1 MYILS
6 IESSRYMGGIA
17 LLENDRVIDSYIFN
31 VKATYSEKLLYNIDF
46 LLKNSKIKSIKNID
60 LVAIS
65 EGPGSFTGLRIGFSV
80 AKTISYVKNIP
91 IIGVNSL
98 KAMTYP
104 YLFDN
109 NLIVPLIDARRNEIF
124 ASAYIKEKGKIR
136 EIVKTGAYK
145 LENFLRI
152 LKEQEYGKIFI
163 GEAASDCFK
172 SKILEYSK
180 NYQIIDFNTYIYTP
194 SVIGKLAFKRY
205 KKNNFENLIEFEPA
219 YYRKS
224 DAEINYENKKS

>member
-17 LLENDRVIDSYIFN
+17 LLENDSVIDSYIFN
-31 VKATYSEKLLYNIDF
+31 VKATYSEKLLYNINF
-46 LLKNSKIKSIKNID
+46 LLKNSKIKSIENID

-80 AKTISYVKNIP
+80 AKTVSYVKNIP

-109 NLIVPLIDARRNEIF
+109 NLIAPLIDARRNEIF
-124 ASAYIKEKGKIR
+124 ASAYIEEKGKIR

-145 LENFLRI
+145 LEKFLKI
-152 LKEQEYGKIFI
+152 LKEYDYRKIFI
-163 GEAASDCFK
+163 GEASRNRFK
-172 SKILEYSK
+172 SKILEHSK
-180 NYQIIDFNTYIYTP
+180 NSKIVDFNTYIYTP
-194 SVIGKLAFKRY
+194 VTIGKLAYKRY
-205 KKNNFENLIEFEPA
+205 KKNDFENLIEFEPA

-224 DAEINYENKKS
+224 DAEINYENKKT